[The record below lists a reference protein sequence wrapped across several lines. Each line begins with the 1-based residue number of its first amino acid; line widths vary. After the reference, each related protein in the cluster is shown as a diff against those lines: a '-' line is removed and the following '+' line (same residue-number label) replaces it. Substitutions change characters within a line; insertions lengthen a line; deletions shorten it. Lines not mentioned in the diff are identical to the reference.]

1 MHRPLHSNIE
11 KNEPL
16 EVYHRSPNFLG
27 LFVTKP
33 AVTPCSSR
41 GQMNNTYLSMGYC
54 TLWVTVGQVVWPPE
68 PPKVKCFPKMFKNAE
83 KWAKSASIKTGLFG
97 HFFFKMLPFNDQ

>member
-1 MHRPLHSNIE
+1 MHRPLHSNIK

-27 LFVTKP
+27 LSVTKP
-33 AVTPCSSR
+33 GVTPCTSR
-41 GQMNNTYLSMGYC
+41 GQMNNTYLSRD

-68 PPKVKCFPKMFKNAE
+68 P
-83 KWAKSASIKTGLFG
+83 L
-97 HFFFKMLPFNDQ
+97 